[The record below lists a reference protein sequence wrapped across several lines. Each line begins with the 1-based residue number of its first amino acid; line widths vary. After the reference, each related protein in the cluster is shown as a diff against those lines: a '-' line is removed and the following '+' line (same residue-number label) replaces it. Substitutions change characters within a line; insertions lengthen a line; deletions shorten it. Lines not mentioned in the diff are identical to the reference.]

1 MGVGYNTTVVT
12 NGLVFNFDAKNIKSY
27 PGTGTSVYD
36 LITRTVVGETVASP
50 TFNSNGSFSFN
61 GSTQAIIFPENSLLN
76 TQSQTVEVWCNPTN
90 ITHNGFLFEKGNVNT
105 QYNLFILG
113 GNQGIYW
120 RHRLNGSLSDLV
132 FIGTGIVIP
141 NAWNHIVGTFVS
153 GNRRTYVNGIL
164 RASDSATGTV
174 ATNTNGSSIG
184 VYGGYNG
191 VRDFWYNG
199 SISNVKVYNRA
210 LSETEIQQ
218 NFNALR
224 GRFGI

>member
-1 MGVGYNTTVVT
+1 MSVYGGPEITT
-12 NGLVFNFDAKNIKSY
+12 NGLVMCLDAANSKSY

-36 LITRTVVGETVASP
+36 LITPTIVGETVASP
-50 TFNSNGSFSFN
+50 TFNSNGFFSFN

-120 RHRLNGSLSDLV
+120 RHNLNGSFSDLV

-224 GRFGI
+224 GRYGL